1 MKMENMPLTIHLNGH
16 IAIFA
21 RSFVVKAFQLHHH
34 PVKRQGKEEIRDGRE
49 YGEREECARAT
60 LITKP
65 FRYFVKQHRPYNVR
79 CESAKESR
87 LVGR

>member
-34 PVKRQGKEEIRDGRE
+34 PVKRREREKKEIRERE
-49 YGEREECARAT
+49 GEHGKREECAKAT

-65 FRYFVKQHRPYNVR
+65 FRYFVKQHRPYNVWR
-79 CESAKESR
+79 KCERE
-87 LVGR
+87 